1 MTKCFS
7 RIHCKGIN
15 LIEGMLSPTSRH
27 RGPNMLSGP
36 VIVAQ
41 SASATKSVISTD
53 VCKQMPVANPFK
65 VLDNSNIFLIRNKE
79 KERRKL
85 ELQSQLSLRV
95 HEKVTYAGRMKAKQ
109 GDLLREL
116 REGME
121 EDTAQPGGEE
131 SSLAQQQNTP
141 AWRVAMIKDRNIDKE
156 SMNEFIT
163 KKREMFLL
171 EYSLAVK
178 RGEIEQLEK
187 MAAGEERKLM
197 RAERFLEDDA
207 IMFDEF
213 LKENDKNS
221 VEAIKVAEL
230 ETKVKLEKVTEIKRL
245 TTRMVTIKSDI
256 SKFEDIIKEYNMY
269 KEFLFKLSPPEWQEA
284 QRAKG
289 KTPKAKSATKSAT
302 KDKSKEK
309 DKDERATPKRAQH
322 VWKAGRPL
330 RVESCPSPGCQ
341 GPSRQSIGQS
351 DKPSPVA
358 ELETDSSEYEEHP
371 ELYFTD
377 PRQLLELL
385 SELEEQ
391 NLSLIQN
398 SRETEEAL
406 EVFSKVMDHTKKKM
420 ELETVQLTQQIDV
433 MTHTIQR
440 ERDRAAELELRARL
454 FNFGKYKSADQEVML
469 DSLGAKVEVV
479 YRSCVGDT
487 EANLSTLQML
497 MVIESRLGELLE
509 NVEMIP
515 KERLL
520 MAERTKEKER
530 RLRMRDEKM
539 HQAKQH
545 QEERLKRA
553 LERAQADIK
562 KTTGKKL
569 MARSQPPAGKLKT
582 SQVYDIS
589 DKEKEEQL
597 YFFT

>member
-7 RIHCKGIN
+7 RIHHKGMH
-15 LIEGMLSPTSRH
+15 LTEGMLSPTSRH
-27 RGPNMLSGP
+27 N
-36 VIVAQ
+36 
-41 SASATKSVISTD
+41 
-53 VCKQMPVANPFK
+53 VCKQMPGVNPFK

-116 REGME
+116 REGLE
-121 EDTAQPGGEE
+121 EDIAQPGGEE

-178 RGEIEQLEK
+178 REEIEQLEK

-256 SKFEDIIKEYNMY
+256 SKFEDIIKEYTMY

-309 DKDERATPKRAQH
+309 DKDERATPKR
-322 VWKAGRPL
+322 G
-330 RVESCPSPGCQ
+330 VESRASFASRELPTLRDARA
-341 GPSRQSIGQS
+341 PSRQSIGQS

-406 EVFSKVMDHTKKKM
+406 EVFSKVMDHTRKKM
-420 ELETVQLTQQIDV
+420 ELETVQLTQQIDI

-469 DSLGAKVEVV
+469 DSLGAKVEEV

-497 MVIESRLGELLE
+497 TVIESRLGELLE

-530 RLRMRDEKM
+530 RLRLRDEKM

-553 LERAQADIK
+553 LERAQADFK

>member
-1 MTKCFS
+1 MCVWHECMCVCNQPYCFS
-7 RIHCKGIN
+7 
-15 LIEGMLSPTSRH
+15 P
-27 RGPNMLSGP
+27 
-36 VIVAQ
+36 
-41 SASATKSVISTD
+41 
-53 VCKQMPVANPFK
+53 
-65 VLDNSNIFLIRNKE
+65 
-79 KERRKL
+79 
-85 ELQSQLSLRV
+85 
-95 HEKVTYAGRMKAKQ
+95 
-109 GDLLREL
+109 
-116 REGME
+116 
-121 EDTAQPGGEE
+121 
-131 SSLAQQQNTP
+131 
-141 AWRVAMIKDRNIDKE
+141 DRNIDKE

-187 MAAGEERKLM
+187 MATGQERKLM

-256 SKFEDIIKEYNMY
+256 SKFEDIIKEYTMY

-289 KTPKAKSATKSAT
+289 KTPKAKSTTKSAT

-309 DKDERATPKRAQH
+309 DKDERATPKRGSR
-322 VWKAGRPL
+322 GRLLSQGTVSVCGDCCPL
-330 RVESCPSPGCQ
+330 Q
-341 GPSRQSIGQS
+341 
-351 DKPSPVA
+351 
-358 ELETDSSEYEEHP
+358 EHP

-406 EVFSKVMDHTKKKM
+406 EVFSKVMDHTRKKM
-420 ELETVQLTQQIDV
+420 ELETVQLTQQIDI

-454 FNFGKYKSADQEVML
+454 FNFGKYKSADQEFML
-469 DSLGAKVEVV
+469 DSLGAKVEEV

-497 MVIESRLGELLE
+497 TVIESRLGELLE

-530 RLRMRDEKM
+530 RLRLRDEKM

>member
-7 RIHCKGIN
+7 RIHHKGMH
-15 LIEGMLSPTSRH
+15 LTEGMLSPTSRH
-27 RGPNMLSGP
+27 N
-36 VIVAQ
+36 
-41 SASATKSVISTD
+41 
-53 VCKQMPVANPFK
+53 VCKQMPGVNPFK

-116 REGME
+116 REGLE

-178 RGEIEQLEK
+178 REEIEQLEK

-256 SKFEDIIKEYNMY
+256 SKFEDIIKEYTMY

-309 DKDERATPKRAQH
+309 DKDERATPKR
-322 VWKAGRPL
+322 G
-330 RVESCPSPGCQ
+330 VESRASFASRELPTLRDARA
-341 GPSRQSIGQS
+341 PSRQSIGQS

-406 EVFSKVMDHTKKKM
+406 EVFSKVMDHTRKKM
-420 ELETVQLTQQIDV
+420 ELETVQLTQQIDI

-469 DSLGAKVEVV
+469 DSLGAKVEEV

-497 MVIESRLGELLE
+497 TVIESRLGELLE

-530 RLRMRDEKM
+530 RLRLRDEKM

-553 LERAQADIK
+553 LERAQADFK

>member
-1 MTKCFS
+1 
-7 RIHCKGIN
+7 
-15 LIEGMLSPTSRH
+15 
-27 RGPNMLSGP
+27 
-36 VIVAQ
+36 
-41 SASATKSVISTD
+41 
-53 VCKQMPVANPFK
+53 MPVANPFK

-116 REGME
+116 REGLE

-178 RGEIEQLEK
+178 RGEIKQLEK

-256 SKFEDIIKEYNMY
+256 SKFEDIIKEYTMY

-309 DKDERATPKRAQH
+309 DKDERATPKRGTSMSSFLVFCYVLLHKHLTSVLASF
-322 VWKAGRPL
+322 ASRELPPL
-330 RVESCPSPGCQ
+330 RDARA
-341 GPSRQSIGQS
+341 PSRQSIGQS

-530 RLRMRDEKM
+530 RLRLRDEKM

>member
-1 MTKCFS
+1 M
-7 RIHCKGIN
+7 
-15 LIEGMLSPTSRH
+15 
-27 RGPNMLSGP
+27 
-36 VIVAQ
+36 IVAQ

-53 VCKQMPVANPFK
+53 VCKQMPGANPFK
-65 VLDNSNIFLIRNKE
+65 VLDNSDIFLIKNKE

-116 REGME
+116 REGLE

-187 MAAGEERKLM
+187 MATGQERKLM

-256 SKFEDIIKEYNMY
+256 SKFEDIIKEYTMY

-289 KTPKAKSATKSAT
+289 KTPKAKSTTKSAT

-309 DKDERATPKRAQH
+309 DKDERATPKRGSSMSSFLEVRRDDAMNQGNAIEILCMSLCLSVCGDCH
-322 VWKAGRPL
+322 PL
-330 RVESCPSPGCQ
+330 Q
-341 GPSRQSIGQS
+341 
-351 DKPSPVA
+351 
-358 ELETDSSEYEEHP
+358 EHP

-406 EVFSKVMDHTKKKM
+406 EVFSKVMDHTRKKM
-420 ELETVQLTQQIDV
+420 ELETVQLTQQIDI

-454 FNFGKYKSADQEVML
+454 FNFGKYKSADQEFML
-469 DSLGAKVEVV
+469 DSLGAKVEEV

-487 EANLSTLQML
+487 ESNLSTLQML
-497 MVIESRLGELLE
+497 TVIESRLGELLE

-530 RLRMRDEKM
+530 RLRLRDEKM

>member
-7 RIHCKGIN
+7 RIHHKGMH
-15 LIEGMLSPTSRH
+15 LIEGMLSPTSKH

-36 VIVAQ
+36 MIVAQ
-41 SASATKSVISTD
+41 SASTTKSVISTD
-53 VCKQMPVANPFK
+53 VCKQMPGANPFK

-116 REGME
+116 REGLE

-221 VEAIKVAEL
+221 VEAIKVAES

-256 SKFEDIIKEYNMY
+256 SKFEDIIKEYTMY

-289 KTPKAKSATKSAT
+289 KTPKAQSATKSAT

-309 DKDERATPKRAQH
+309 DKDERATPKRGVESRASF
-322 VWKAGRPL
+322 ARRELPPL
-330 RVESCPSPGCQ
+330 RDARA
-341 GPSRQSIGQS
+341 PSRQSIGQS

-406 EVFSKVMDHTKKKM
+406 EVFSKVMDHTRKKM
-420 ELETVQLTQQIDV
+420 ELETVQLTQQIDI

-469 DSLGAKVEVV
+469 DSLGTKVEEV

-497 MVIESRLGELLE
+497 TVIESRLGELLE

-530 RLRMRDEKM
+530 RLRLRDEKM

-545 QEERLKRA
+545 QEERLKKA
-553 LERAQADIK
+553 LERAQADFK

>member
-1 MTKCFS
+1 
-7 RIHCKGIN
+7 
-15 LIEGMLSPTSRH
+15 MLAPASRH
-27 RGPNMLSGP
+27 N
-36 VIVAQ
+36 
-41 SASATKSVISTD
+41 
-53 VCKQMPVANPFK
+53 VCKQMPGANPFK
-65 VLDNSNIFLIRNKE
+65 VLDNNNLFLIRNKE

-85 ELQSQLSLRV
+85 ELQSQLGLRV
-95 HEKVTYAGRMKAKQ
+95 HEKVTYAGRMKANQ
-109 GDLLREL
+109 GDLRREL
-116 REGME
+116 REGLE

-131 SSLAQQQNTP
+131 SRPAQQQNTP

-178 RGEIEQLEK
+178 RGEIEHLEK

-245 TTRMVTIKSDI
+245 TTRMVTIKNDI
-256 SKFEDIIKEYNMY
+256 SKFEDIIKEYTMY
-269 KEFLFKLSPPEWQEA
+269 KDFLFKLSPPEWQEA
-284 QRAKG
+284 QKT
-289 KTPKAKSATKSAT
+289 KTPKAKSVT
-302 KDKSKEK
+302 KDTSKEK
-309 DKDERATPKRAQH
+309 DNERATPKRSVDSRASF
-322 VWKAGRPL
+322 ASRELPPL
-330 RVESCPSPGCQ
+330 RDARAT
-341 GPSRQSIGQS
+341 SRQSIRQS

-385 SELEEQ
+385 TELEEQ

-406 EVFSKVMDHTKKKM
+406 EVFSKVMDHTRKKM
-420 ELETVQLTQQIDV
+420 ELETIQLTQQIDI

-440 ERDRAAELELRARL
+440 EKERAAELELRARL
-454 FNFGKYKSADQEVML
+454 FNFGKYKSADQDCML
-469 DSLGAKVEVV
+469 DSLGAKVEEV
-479 YRSCVGDT
+479 YRGCVGDK

-497 MVIESRLGELLE
+497 TVIESRLGELLE

-515 KERLL
+515 KEQLL

-530 RLRMRDEKM
+530 RLRLRDEKM

-569 MARSQPPAGKLKT
+569 MARSQPPASKLKT
-582 SQVYDIS
+582 SQVHDIS
-589 DKEKEEQL
+589 DKEKEEQV

>member
-7 RIHCKGIN
+7 RIYCKGMN

-27 RGPNMLSGP
+27 N
-36 VIVAQ
+36 
-41 SASATKSVISTD
+41 

-116 REGME
+116 REGLE

-163 KKREMFLL
+163 KKREIFLL

-178 RGEIEQLEK
+178 RGEIKQLEK

-256 SKFEDIIKEYNMY
+256 SKFEDIIKEYTMY

-309 DKDERATPKRAQH
+309 DKDERATPKRGVESRASF
-322 VWKAGRPL
+322 ASRELPPL
-330 RVESCPSPGCQ
+330 RDARA
-341 GPSRQSIGQS
+341 PSRQSIGQS

-530 RLRMRDEKM
+530 RLRLRDEKM

>member
-7 RIHCKGIN
+7 RIHHKGMH
-15 LIEGMLSPTSRH
+15 LIEGMLSPTSKH
-27 RGPNMLSGP
+27 N
-36 VIVAQ
+36 
-41 SASATKSVISTD
+41 
-53 VCKQMPVANPFK
+53 VCKQMPGANPFK

-116 REGME
+116 REGLE

-221 VEAIKVAEL
+221 VEAIKVAES

-256 SKFEDIIKEYNMY
+256 SKFEDIIKEYTMY

-289 KTPKAKSATKSAT
+289 KTPKAQSATKSAT

-309 DKDERATPKRAQH
+309 DKDERATPKRGVESRASF
-322 VWKAGRPL
+322 ARRELPPL
-330 RVESCPSPGCQ
+330 RDARA
-341 GPSRQSIGQS
+341 PSRQSIGQS

-406 EVFSKVMDHTKKKM
+406 EVFSKVMDHTRKKM
-420 ELETVQLTQQIDV
+420 ELETVQLTQQIDI

-469 DSLGAKVEVV
+469 DSLGTKVEEV

-497 MVIESRLGELLE
+497 TVIESRLGELLE

-530 RLRMRDEKM
+530 RLRLRDEKM

-545 QEERLKRA
+545 QEERLKKA
-553 LERAQADIK
+553 LERAQADFK